1 VYLKYVRIF
10 QNVMEKSF
18 INWRVLPLVKINT
31 RISDTP
37 CIFFIFVYF
46 LFLFIFLTFVYLLFL
61 YNFYFYIFDFF
72 VYLSFLHI
80 FLIFNLK
87 AFIFITL
94 SKYEVNNFVYLDATY
109 NKQHFPERCY
119 DDLFM

>member
-72 VYLSFLHI
+72 DI
-80 FLIFNLK
+80 FLQINLRYL
-87 AFIFITL
+87 F
-94 SKYEVNNFVYLDATY
+94 SKSFVI
-109 NKQHFPERCY
+109 
-119 DDLFM
+119 